1 MVVCVP
7 RHSPGWGQAPALH
20 LSFDLGCGCSGHSG
34 WCRRPVPAGTGTPRY
49 ENWVHWLIEGFS
61 GRLYPTPLPW
71 LGTSPSPTSLLR
83 PSAVIVR
90 ATVVGVPVPA
100 GAGTPRYE
108 NWVHWLIEGFSG
120 RLYPTPLPWLGTS
133 PSPTSLLRPSAVVVR
148 ATVVGV
154 AGRCR
159 LVPESIPDR
168 SPGHAFVPGS
178 EFPAGDHLLDG
189 GAHGPGLVAGF
200 RQLLSEVGF
209 SDPAVEVG
217 GGEMIAG

>member
-1 MVVCVP
+1 M
-7 RHSPGWGQAPALH
+7 
-20 LSFDLGCGCSGHSG
+20 
-34 WCRRPVPAGTGTPRY
+34 PAGAGTPRY

-61 GRLYPTPLPW
+61 GSLYPTPLPW

-108 NWVHWLIEGFSG
+108 NWMHWLIDGFSG
-120 RLYPTPLPWLGTS
+120 RLCPTPLPWLGTSPNPTSFLRPSAVVVRATVVGVPVPAGAGTPRYENWMHWLIDGFSGRLCPTPLPWLGTS
-133 PSPTSLLRPSAVVVR
+133 PSPTSLLRPSAVIVR

-159 LVPESIPDR
+159 LVP
-168 SPGHAFVPGS
+168 A
-178 EFPAGDHLLDG
+178 
-189 GAHGPGLVAGF
+189 
-200 RQLLSEVGF
+200 RQGMTI
-209 SDPAVEVG
+209 G
-217 GGEMIAG
+217 CIG